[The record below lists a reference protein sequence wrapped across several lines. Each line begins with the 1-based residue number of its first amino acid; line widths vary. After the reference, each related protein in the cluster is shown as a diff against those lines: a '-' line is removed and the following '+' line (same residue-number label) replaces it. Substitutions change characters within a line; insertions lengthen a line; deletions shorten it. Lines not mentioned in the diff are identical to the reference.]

1 MNRAS
6 AVQGQHSPTSLTLDD
21 GSQTK
26 EPGFGSEAGHVAD
39 WFRRVTMGAGGV
51 RSGQEGRE
59 EEYTTSKP
67 VHSGDEK
74 GHDAT
79 STENHEC
86 AEEGSEVHHADAYDR
101 CSGEEKQAFVERIEG
116 WWLLEWSKDSNTH
129 EGVVTK
135 DNNGTA
141 LLFTAVQDGSGD
153 EFVVR
158 HFSGRRVLNPQTVE
172 IVMDKHAKIAGKGK
186 LAMTWNQYK
195 DPDVIFTLVTDGPG
209 FDGIHLKE
217 QTDIKYGEERKRRES
232 YWVWRGKAEHKD
244 GENVL
249 REYYNRFH
257 PSKHFDTLKDDAD
270 AGSTTAV
277 VGAVSTGS
285 SARHQRQEEHEA
297 LTNASENGVGGRGLE
312 DYVCGLESNRLES
325 TSLKGT
331 GCR

>member
-1 MNRAS
+1 MNLALG
-6 AVQGQHSPTSLTLDD
+6 VQGQHSLASLTLDD

-39 WFRRVTMGAGGV
+39 WFRRVTVGAGGV
-51 RSGQEGRE
+51 RSGQEGGE

-86 AEEGSEVHHADAYDR
+86 AEEGSDVNHADAADR
-101 CSGEEKQAFVERIEG
+101 CIGEEKQAFVERFEG
-116 WWLLEWSKDSNTH
+116 WWLLAWSKNSNTS

-172 IVMDKHAKIAGKGK
+172 IVMDKNAKIAGKGK
-186 LAMTWNQYK
+186 LAMTWNQY
-195 DPDVIFTLVTDGPG
+195 DYPDVLFTLDTDGWG
-209 FDGIHLKE
+209 FDEIHLKE
-217 QTDIKYGEERKRRES
+217 ETEEKYGEEGKRRES
-232 YWVWRGKAEHKD
+232 DWVWRGKAEHKD
-244 GENVL
+244 GHNVL
-249 REYYNRFH
+249 RAYYNRFH
-257 PSKHFDTLKDDAD
+257 PSKDFDALNDDAD

-277 VGAVSTGS
+277 VGPVSTGS
-285 SARHQRQEEHEA
+285 SARHQRQETHEA
-297 LTNASENGVGGRGLE
+297 LTNASENGFGGRGLE
-312 DYVCGLESNRLES
+312 DYVDWNRTDWNE
-325 TSLKGT
+325 TA
-331 GCR
+331 

>member
-1 MNRAS
+1 MNLAS
-6 AVQGQHSPTSLTLDD
+6 GAQGQHSRASPTLDD
-21 GSQTK
+21 GSQTT
-26 EPGFGSEAGHVAD
+26 EPCFGSDAKDVAN
-39 WFRRVTMGAGGV
+39 WFKHLIVGKGGV
-51 RSGQEGRE
+51 HSSQE
-59 EEYTTSKP
+59 EEEKEDTTSKP

-86 AEEGSEVHHADAYDR
+86 AEEGSDVNHADAADR
-101 CSGEEKQAFVERIEG
+101 CIGEEKQAFVERFEG
-116 WWLLEWSKDSNTH
+116 WWLLAWSKNSNTS

-158 HFSGRRVLNPQTVE
+158 HFNGKRVDNPETVE
-172 IVMDKHAKIAGKGK
+172 IVMDKNAKIAGKGK
-186 LAMTWNQYK
+186 LAMTWNQY
-195 DPDVIFTLVTDGPG
+195 DYPDVLFTLDTDGWG
-209 FDGIHLKE
+209 FDEIHLKE
-217 QTDIKYGEERKRRES
+217 ETDIKYGDERKRREN
-232 YWVWRGKAEHKD
+232 YWVWRGKADHKD

-249 REYYNRFH
+249 REYYNHFH

-297 LTNASENGVGGRGLE
+297 LTNASENGVEGFGGLR
-312 DYVCGLESNRLES
+312 DYVDWNLTDWNR
-325 TSLKGT
+325 TA
-331 GCR
+331 